1 MFQAGEIDAVTFTS
15 GSTVRGFAETFAGN
29 LDLHRVQAIC
39 IGEQTAAEAAKY
51 GMQIQV
57 AEKASIESMVEKIVK
72 QFGRK

>member
-1 MFQAGEIDAVTFTS
+1 MRGLQRLARGSGFTQ
-15 GSTVRGFAETFAGN
+15 GTGN
-29 LDLHRVQAIC
+29 LYRRTD
-39 IGEQTAAEAAKY
+39 GAEAAKY